1 MPAVDGRMDAAPQR
15 PEPLRP
21 PFSRSASLTYGT
33 NVAVASLSL
42 VSVLITS
49 RALGPGGRGQIAFL
63 TTVGYLTAQLSTV
76 GIQQAV
82 VNIAGRRIALSATLA
97 GNSVVLSA
105 LFGGVAALAVAALFT
120 AVPAAGGDSAGW
132 LKALVLASVP
142 MLVLQ
147 VCLQYLAQA
156 HYLFSASNAAWL
168 LVPVVMVAVNGTL
181 AALGAL
187 SVATAVG
194 AWIGG
199 QALATLV
206 LASAIRRRV
215 GRFGRPDRALAREM
229 VAFGAR
235 AHLGRVMLVGN
246 YRLDQWILGSIAG
259 TRALGTYSVAV
270 AWSEVLFFLPTA
282 LSAVQRPDLVR
293 AEPGEARRQAS
304 DVFRMALLIT
314 APLIIGLLVLAPF
327 LCTTVFGAGFSGA
340 VPELRILALAAP
352 GIVALKLLGNALTAQ
367 GAPMRETAAIGVAF
381 ATIVVLDALLIPTH
395 AGVGAAVASTI
406 AYTAG
411 GVAAG
416 IIFLGALRGRPGDL
430 VPQRRDIGA
439 LIELARRVRRRL
451 ASTRRGS
458 STG

>member
-1 MPAVDGRMDAAPQR
+1 
-15 PEPLRP
+15 
-21 PFSRSASLTYGT
+21 
-33 NVAVASLSL
+33 VAVASLSL

-49 RALGPGGRGQIAFL
+49 RALGPEGRGEIAFL
-63 TTVGYLTAQLSTV
+63 TTVGYLTAQLSTL

-82 VNIAGRRIALSATLA
+82 VNIAGRRIALSPTLA

-105 LFGGVAALAVAALFT
+105 LFGGIAALAVAVLFM
-120 AVPAAGGDSAGW
+120 AVPAAGGDAAGW
-132 LKALVLASVP
+132 LQALVLASVP

-147 VCLQYLAQA
+147 VCLQFLAQA
-156 HYLFSASNAAWL
+156 HYLFSASNAAWV
-168 LVPVVMVAVNGTL
+168 LVPAVMVVVNGIL

-194 AWIGG
+194 AWVGG
-199 QALATLV
+199 QALATLL
-206 LASAIRRRV
+206 LAVAVVRRV

-235 AHLGRVMLVGN
+235 AHLGRVMLLGN

-259 TRALGTYSVAV
+259 ARALGTYSVAV

-293 AEPGEARRQAS
+293 ADRGEARRQAS
-304 DVFRMALLIT
+304 DVLRMALLVT
-314 APLIIGLLVLAPF
+314 APLIVGLVVLAPF
-327 LCTTVFGAGFSGA
+327 LCTTIFGEGFRGA
-340 VPELRILALAAP
+340 VPELRILAFAAP

-367 GAPMRETAAIGVAF
+367 AAPMRETAAIGVAF
-381 ATIVVLDALLIPTH
+381 GTILLLDVLLIPAH
-395 AGVGAAVASTI
+395 GGMGAAVASTI

-416 IIFLGALRGRPGDL
+416 IIFLAALGGRPGDL
-430 VPQRRDIGA
+430 VPRQSDVGT
-439 LIELARRVRRRL
+439 LVKQARRVRHRL
-451 ASTRRGS
+451 ASSRRGS
-458 STG
+458 STA

>member
-1 MPAVDGRMDAAPQR
+1 VPAIDGRTDTTPQR
-15 PEPLRP
+15 PEPTRP
-21 PFSRSASLTYGT
+21 PFSRSASLTYGS

-49 RALGPGGRGQIAFL
+49 RALGPSGRGQIAFL

-82 VNIAGRRIALSATLA
+82 INIAGRRTTLSATLA

-105 LFGGVAALAVAALFT
+105 LFGGIAALAVAVLFA
-120 AVPAAGGDSAGW
+120 AVPAAGGDAAGW

-147 VCLQYLAQA
+147 VCLQFLAQA

-168 LVPVVMVAVNGTL
+168 LVPAVMVAVNGTL

-206 LASAIRRRV
+206 LATAIVRRV

-235 AHLGRVMLVGN
+235 AHLGRIMLVGN

-259 TRALGTYSVAV
+259 TRALGVYSVAV

-293 AEPGEARRQAS
+293 ASPGEARRQAS
-304 DVFRMALLIT
+304 DVLRMALLIT
-314 APLIIGLLVLAPF
+314 APLIVGLVVLAPF
-327 LCTTVFGAGFSGA
+327 LCTTVFGGGFRGA

-381 ATIVVLDALLIPTH
+381 AAIVALDALLIPAH

-416 IIFLGALRGRPGDL
+416 IIFLGALGGRPGDL
-430 VPQRRDIGA
+430 VPRRRDIGT
-439 LIELARRVRRRL
+439 LAEHVSRVRRRL
-451 ASTRRGS
+451 ASGRRRS
-458 STG
+458 PTA